1 MPWGSV
7 VRIHSFPQNL
17 IYKRMTD
24 LKKYFPNCNLGNGRI
39 EVTEK
44 DVIEINKKWKEISI
58 KEPNKKES
66 WEKIK
71 NRLVR

>member
-1 MPWGSV
+1 
-7 VRIHSFPQNL
+7 
-17 IYKRMTD
+17 MTD
-24 LKKYFPNCNLGNGRI
+24 LKKYFPNCNLGNGKI
-39 EVTEK
+39 EVTKE
-44 DVIEINKKWKEISI
+44 DIKEIYEKWSKLSS

>member
-1 MPWGSV
+1 
-7 VRIHSFPQNL
+7 
-17 IYKRMTD
+17 MTD